1 MSCAGCYDF
10 CMNASASFFEKFSLA
25 GQVSLITGSARG
37 LGLVMAR
44 ALAGCGA
51 HVLVNGRNVQ
61 AVDAAVASLRAEGLA
76 ASALPFD
83 VSDDAASEAAFAR
96 IDAEFGRLDVLVN
109 NVGMRRRKTLAA
121 ATAAEIRELI
131 EVDLVAGMLLSKRAA
146 ERMVKR
152 KYGRLITITSVLG
165 EVTRSGDAL
174 YPAAKQGLTGMMR
187 ALATEYAKDGITS
200 NAIAPGTF
208 VTEINEAMAADPVVG
223 PAVGARNP
231 MGRWGRPEEIAT
243 AAVFL
248 ASPASSF
255 VNGHVL
261 VVDGGLSVQM

>member
-1 MSCAGCYDF
+1 M
-10 CMNASASFFEKFSLA
+10 SASTAFFSKFSLA
-25 GQVSLITGSARG
+25 GQVALVTGSARG
-37 LGLVMAR
+37 LGLCMAR

-51 HVLVNGRNVQ
+51 HVLINGRNAQ
-61 AVDAAVASLRAEGLA
+61 AVDETVAALKAEGLS

-83 VSDDAASEAAFAR
+83 VADDAASEAAFAR

-109 NVGMRRRKTLAA
+109 NVGMRLRKTLSD

-131 EVDLVAGMLLSKRAA
+131 EVDMVAGMLLSKRAA
-146 ERMVKR
+146 DRMVR
-152 KYGRLITITSVLG
+152 QRYGRLITITSVVG
-165 EVTRSGDAL
+165 ELARAGDAI

-187 ALATEYAKDGITS
+187 ALAMEYARHGITS

-208 VTEINEAMAADPVVG
+208 VTETNETMAVDPG
-223 PAVGARNP
+223 IGAALSLRNP
-231 MGRWGRPEEIAT
+231 IGRWGRPEEIAT

-261 VVDGGLSVQM
+261 TVDGGLSVQF

>member
-1 MSCAGCYDF
+1 M
-10 CMNASASFFEKFSLA
+10 MTASTAFFSKFSLA
-25 GQVSLITGSARG
+25 GQVALITGSARG
-37 LGLVMAR
+37 LGLCMAR

-51 HVLVNGRNVQ
+51 HVLVNGRQSQ
-61 AVDAAVASLRAEGLA
+61 AVEEAVAALSAEGLA

-83 VSDDAASEAAFAR
+83 VTDDDASEAAFAR
-96 IDAEFGRLDVLVN
+96 IDAEFGRLDILVN
-109 NVGMRRRKTLAA
+109 NVGMRLRKTLAN
-121 ATAAEIRELI
+121 ATVAEIRELI
-131 EVDLVAGMLLSKRAA
+131 DVDLVAGMLLSKRAA
-146 ERMVKR
+146 ERMLKQQ
-152 KYGRLITITSVLG
+152 YGRLITITSVLG
-165 EVTRSGDAL
+165 EVTRAGDAL

-187 ALATEYAKDGITS
+187 ALATEYARHGITS

-208 VTEINEAMAADPVVG
+208 VTETNEAMAADPQVG